1 MLHRLSLVT
10 GVDAGMFSQLLLLGG
25 SLRRYSPGLALH
37 VCDFGLTEA
46 QRAYVRRRYVLLDKP
61 AEIRA
66 RHPWDYKANLG
77 RYVAAVPCDA
87 FVWIDADM
95 IVLDDIQAPLQA
107 LFHAM
112 RVDGHVVAV
121 ADSGVTIGEHQAMEP
136 APSYAIL
143 VSGFDPSAPYL
154 NSGFFLCSARGFLDV
169 WAAQTAIMNFE
180 KLYEQNAFNL
190 TVLGSRRQVRILDR
204 FRWNLVANELPSAN
218 IEISPGHVAI
228 TGPAGPV
235 LILHATSTK
244 RSRDLVKQAI
254 AIEVNGR
261 PFTTTVR
268 MIRNPPALL
277 SLQHE
282 LTVEAIQSEGAALVE
297 CGVWP

>member
-1 MLHRLSLVT
+1 MLHRLPLVT

-25 SLRRYSPGLALH
+25 SLRRYSPRLALH

-95 IVLDDIQAPLQA
+95 IVLDDIHAPLQA

-112 RVDGHVVAV
+112 RADGHVVAV
-121 ADSGVTIGEHQAMEP
+121 ADSGITIGEHQAMEP

-154 NSGFFLCSARGFLDV
+154 NSGFFLCGSRGFLDV
-169 WAAQTAIMNFE
+169 WAAQTAIMNLE
-180 KLYEQNAFNL
+180 KLFEQNAFNL
-190 TVLGSRRQVRILDR
+190 TILGSRRQVRILDR

-235 LILHATSTK
+235 LILHATSTN
-244 RSRDLVKQAI
+244 RSRDLVEQAI

-261 PFTTTVR
+261 PFTTTAR

-277 SLQHE
+277 SFQHE
-282 LTVEAIQSEGAALVE
+282 LTVEAIRSEGAALVE